1 MSLKN
6 INSSPKF
13 TQHLVASGAF
23 ASEPLVV
30 VDIGARGGFEQH
42 WSLYGD
48 QVELIGFEADSEE
61 CERLNQQISNSR
73 NRLFPIALHQN
84 RGKKT
89 FYVTAYPSASGFY
102 PPDMNQVQRFPD
114 KVNLSVVKTLEMDT
128 VDFDSFASENG
139 IDYVDFMKLDTEGS
153 ELDILKGAIR
163 FLKKSVIGLS
173 VELLFQQWHKEQPV
187 FGDVDS
193 FLRPLGFRLFDLAIY
208 RSSRE
213 ALPVPKS
220 SPVPSS
226 VERGQVVWGEALY
239 LRDGVNEI
247 ESSSTLEDGWDD
259 IRVLKLASIMELFCL
274 PDCAIEL
281 IQLAQRKGLL
291 RGVDTDHLTDLLVAS
306 VAGDKISYNEYLEN
320 LRMIKRRGYVN
331 NIEHGRQLVGKFLPL
346 SVRLKVGNLWVK
358 LRNLID
364 KILI

>member
-6 INSSPKF
+6 INSSPIF

-42 WSLYGD
+42 WSFYGD
-48 QVELIGFEADSEE
+48 QVKFVGFEADPEE
-61 CERLNQQISNSR
+61 CERLNQQASNSR
-73 NRLFPIALHQN
+73 SRLFPVALHQD

-89 FYVTAYPSASGFY
+89 FYVTAYPSSSGFY
-102 PPDMNQVQRFPD
+102 PVDMKQVQRFPD
-114 KVNLSVVKTLEMDT
+114 KVNLAVVKTLEMDT
-128 VDFDSFASENG
+128 VDFDSFASENH

-163 FLKKSVIGLS
+163 FLKKSVMGLS
-173 VELLFQQWHKEQPV
+173 VEIEFQQWHQEQPV
-187 FGDVDS
+187 FSDVDS

-213 ALPVPKS
+213 ALPVPTS
-220 SPVPSS
+220 SPIPGP
-226 VERGQVVWGEALY
+226 VERGQVVFGQALY

-247 ESSSTLEDGWDD
+247 ESSSVIEDGWDD
-259 IRVLKLASIMELFCL
+259 IKLLKLASIMELFCL

-281 IQLAQRKGLL
+281 IQVAQQKGFLQG
-291 RGVDTDHLTDLLVAS
+291 RNTDYLSDLLAAS
-306 VAGDKISYNEYLEN
+306 VAGDKVSYKEYLEN
-320 LRMIKRRGYVN
+320 LRMVKRRGYVN
-331 NIEHGRQLVGKFLPL
+331 NIEHGRQLAGKFLPRP
-346 SVRLKVGNLWVK
+346 VRQSIGVSLIK
-358 LRNLID
+358 LRDLINN
-364 KILI
+364 ILK